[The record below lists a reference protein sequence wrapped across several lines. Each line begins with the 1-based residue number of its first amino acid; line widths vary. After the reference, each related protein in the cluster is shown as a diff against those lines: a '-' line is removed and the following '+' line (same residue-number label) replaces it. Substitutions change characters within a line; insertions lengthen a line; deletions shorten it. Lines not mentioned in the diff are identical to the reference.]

1 MTPRAEEGGP
11 GPRREVQHPGTEP
24 EHPPHVT
31 KNDRG
36 ARLQGSTPAP
46 DDVPALPANAHG
58 RDAVRAHEE
67 VDEVDEASMYDR
79 RPGEDKDRK
88 ETDMP

>member
-1 MTPRAEEGGP
+1 MTAGGENGGP
-11 GPRREVQHPGTEP
+11 GPRPAVEHPTKEP

-31 KNDRG
+31 ENDRG
-36 ARLQGSTPAP
+36 ARLQESTPAP

-67 VDEVDEASMYDR
+67 VDEVDEASMYER
-79 RPGEDKDRK
+79 RPGEDKDRE